1 MSTPGAQTEGVKIEM
16 KATSANMAAHLASCG
31 LKHRAAL
38 FESEGYTLEISLD
51 AFTAGTLMDDLKEL
65 KLPLG
70 ERRKFFE
77 QLKKSSTK
85 STRSSLYSS
94 LCCTNILLTIVAVIL
109 FLYTAILVGVGSSIH
124 ATVSS
129 MSSSLPSL
137 KLPGSV
143 VKLGT
148 DLLSADYKSLGDSA
162 GDMAKAMDAMM
173 PKDVHSEQAASV
185 FEYFGDVAMYLN
197 MIHSIIGDWQP
208 PAGVDTF
215 NSPASD
221 WGMLSYFFG
230 GSPVDWV
237 RKQLEPAE
245 VNEMGRAC
253 KQFTRNIAKNKREP
267 LSHALRMVGR
277 ESAPGGILREGRGE
291 GGGGLP
297 RCI

>member
-1 MSTPGAQTEGVKIEM
+1 
-16 KATSANMAAHLASCG
+16 MAAHLEACG

-38 FESEGYTLEISLD
+38 FESEGYTLEVSLN

-77 QLKKSSTK
+77 QVQKSSTK

-124 ATVSS
+124 ATVGS

-148 DLLSADYKSLGDSA
+148 DILSADYQSLGDSA
-162 GDMAKAMDAMM
+162 GGMAKAMDAMM
-173 PKDVHSEQAASV
+173 PKDVHSWQAAS
-185 FEYFGDVAMYLN
+185 FFNTFGDIAMYLN

-208 PAGVDTF
+208 PADAGDVDTF

-221 WGMLSYFFG
+221 WGILSYFFG
-230 GSPVDWV
+230 GSPVDWM
-237 RKQLEPAE
+237 RKQAEPSE
-245 VNEMGRAC
+245 INKMGKAC
-253 KQFTRNIAKNKREP
+253 KQFARNIAKNKRT
-267 LSHALRMVGR
+267 LCAW
-277 ESAPGGILREGRGE
+277 
-291 GGGGLP
+291 
-297 RCI
+297 

>member
-1 MSTPGAQTEGVKIEM
+1 MSTPGAQTEGVKVEM
-16 KATSANMAAHLASCG
+16 DATSANMAAHLASCG

-38 FESEGYTLEISLD
+38 FESEGYTFEIALV

-70 ERRKFFE
+70 ERRKFCE
-77 QLKKSSTK
+77 QVKKSSTK

-124 ATVSS
+124 ATVGS

-137 KLPGSV
+137 KLPDSV
-143 VKLGT
+143 LKLGT
-148 DLLSADYKSLGDSA
+148 DILSADYQSLGDSA
-162 GDMAKAMDAMM
+162 GGMAKAMDAMM
-173 PKDVHSEQAASV
+173 PKDVHSHDAASV
-185 FEYFGDVAMYLN
+185 FEFFGDVAMYLN

-208 PAGVDTF
+208 PADAGVDTF

-230 GSPVDWV
+230 GSPVDWM
-237 RKQLEPAE
+237 RKQVEPAE

-253 KQFTRNIAKNKREP
+253 KQFARNIAKNKREP
-267 LSHALRMVGR
+267 LSHALH
-277 ESAPGGILREGRGE
+277 PW
-291 GGGGLP
+291 
-297 RCI
+297 

>member
-1 MSTPGAQTEGVKIEM
+1 
-16 KATSANMAAHLASCG
+16 MASHLASCG

-38 FESEGYTLEISLD
+38 FESEGYTFEISLV

-77 QLKKSSTK
+77 QVKKSSTK

-124 ATVSS
+124 ATVGS

-137 KLPGSV
+137 KLPDSV

-148 DLLSADYKSLGDSA
+148 GILSADYQSLGDSA
-162 GDMAKAMDAMM
+162 GGMAKAMDAMM
-173 PKDVHSEQAASV
+173 PKDVHSDDAASV
-185 FEYFGDVAMYLN
+185 FEFFGDVAMYLN

-208 PAGVDTF
+208 PADAGVDTF

-230 GSPVDWV
+230 GSPVDWM
-237 RKQLEPAE
+237 RKQVEPAE
-245 VNEMGRAC
+245 INEMGRAC
-253 KQFTRNIAKNKREP
+253 KQFARNIAKNKR
-267 LSHALRMVGR
+267 
-277 ESAPGGILREGRGE
+277 
-291 GGGGLP
+291 
-297 RCI
+297 